1 MSSAWTSYRSR
12 PRKRDLSLTTSRLLF
27 LAQTLRWF
35 VLGLGLRS
43 DRDHVRGSNYAHSVV
58 GFRLR
63 LSSKTAFT
71 LLLPQL
77 RHTLKTEQRGRS
89 ATRPCLQNCRLSPR
103 AISTGQ
109 LHTLLHF
116 HLRPIKQVVF
126 LCPYSLK
133 DERSHLRGSFTL
145 RCFQRLSR
153 PYLATQLCPWQDN
166 WCTRGTSIPVLSY

>member
-1 MSSAWTSYRSR
+1 MSSARTPYHSPPRRREASFTS
-12 PRKRDLSLTTSRLLF
+12 SRLLF

-35 VLGLGLRS
+35 ALGWGRGTKLHPENRTTGRIARRQGLSPAFHCRS
-43 DRDHVRGSNYAHSVV
+43 
-58 GFRLR
+58 
-63 LSSKTAFT
+63 
-71 LLLPQL
+71 
-77 RHTLKTEQRGRS
+77 
-89 ATRPCLQNCRLSPR
+89 SPR

-109 LHTLLHF
+109 LHTLLCF
-116 HLRPIKQVVF
+116 HLRPIKQIVY

-153 PYLATQLCPWQDN
+153 PYIATQLCPWQDN